1 MLTQERVYECLRTVI
16 DPETRLNV
24 VEMGLIRSVSLDTKG
39 ERVKATVTY
48 TLTTPGC
55 PLAGTFPV
63 LIWNSLRGIEPGFEP
78 ERDTTITL
86 TFDPPW
92 TIDEMSAEARAELD
106 L

>member
-1 MLTQERVYECLRTVI
+1 MITSEIVYECLRTVI

-24 VEMGLIRSVSLDTKG
+24 VDMGLIRSVSVEKNK
-39 ERVKATVTY
+39 VTVIY

-63 LIWNSLRGIEPGFEP
+63 LIWDSLRNLEPGFEP

-92 TIDEMSAEARAELD
+92 TIDAMSPEARAELD

>member
-1 MLTQERVYECLRTVI
+1 MITSERVYERLQTVM
-16 DPETRLNV
+16 DPETHLSV
-24 VEMGLIRSVSLDTKG
+24 VEMGLIRSVAIEKKG
-39 ERVKATVTY
+39 DRIKIEVVY

-63 LIWNSLRGIEPGFEP
+63 LIWNSLRDLEPGFEP
-78 ERDTTITL
+78 ERDTTISL

-92 TIDEMSAEARAELD
+92 SIDSMSPEARAELN